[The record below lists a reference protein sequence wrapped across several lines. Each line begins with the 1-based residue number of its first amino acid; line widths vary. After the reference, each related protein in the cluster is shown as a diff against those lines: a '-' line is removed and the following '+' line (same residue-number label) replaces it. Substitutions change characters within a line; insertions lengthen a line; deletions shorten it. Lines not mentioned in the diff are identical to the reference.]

1 MDIRIGQGI
10 DVHQFAAGRK
20 LIIGGVTIP
29 SDFGLLGHSD
39 ADVLYH
45 AVADALLGALALGD
59 IGKHFPDTDA
69 SYKDVDS
76 SLLVGKVMSLIRERG
91 YTVSN
96 ADANL
101 LLQKPKIAPYVDEM
115 RNNIAA
121 LLGVE
126 TNRVSVKATTA
137 EKMGFVGRVEGAVA
151 LASVLLLKSE

>member
-29 SDFGLLGHSD
+29 GEFGLMGHSD

-45 AVADALLGALALGD
+45 AVADALLGGLALGD

-69 SYKDVDS
+69 AFKDIDS
-76 SLLVGKVMSLIRERG
+76 AVLVKKVMSLVKERG
-91 YTVSN
+91 FTVSN
-96 ADANL
+96 ADTNL
-101 LLQKPKIAPYVDEM
+101 LLQKPKIAPFVDEM
-115 RNNIAA
+115 RKNIAS
-121 LLGVE
+121 LLEVE
-126 TNRVSVKATTA
+126 IDRVSVKATTA

-151 LASVLLLKSE
+151 FASVLLLKIV

>member
-76 SLLVGKVMSLIRERG
+76 SLLVRKVMSLIRERG

>member
-69 SYKDVDS
+69 SFKDVDS
-76 SLLVGKVMSLIRERG
+76 SLLVRKVMSLIRERG

>member
-76 SLLVGKVMSLIRERG
+76 SLLVRKVMSLIRDRG

>member
-10 DVHQFAAGRK
+10 DVHQFAVGRK

-29 SDFGLLGHSD
+29 SEFGLLGHSD

-59 IGKHFPDTDA
+59 IGKHFPDTD
-69 SYKDVDS
+69 SSFKDIDS
-76 SLLVGKVMSLIRERG
+76 SLLVKKVMSLVKERG
-91 YTVSN
+91 YKVTN
-96 ADANL
+96 TDTNL

-115 RNNIAA
+115 RSNIAS
-121 LLGVE
+121 LLE
-126 TNRVSVKATTA
+126 IAHDRVSVKATTA

-151 LASVLLLKSE
+151 FASVLLLKVD

>member
-29 SDFGLLGHSD
+29 CDFGLLGHSD

-76 SLLVGKVMSLIRERG
+76 SLLVRKVMSLIRERG

>member
-76 SLLVGKVMSLIRERG
+76 SLLVRKVMSLIRERG

-126 TNRVSVKATTA
+126 ANRVSVKATTA
-137 EKMGFVGRVEGAVA
+137 ENMGFVGRVEGAVA